1 MSSFTILVFFRH
13 LCLSEKKCKITLFL
27 NPICI
32 LGAVHTQANWY
43 NAYTFIHFAIPP
55 ANYTECKFPTPP
67 SPPKWYRDTCTAP
80 KKIINCI
87 LRYIFLLI
95 ALFFWHLCFSD
106 QPSKTT
112 LLFNHICIL
121 RYISRDN
128 ITDLILCCIIL
139 LTSLLFTPN

>member
-13 LCLSEKKCKITLFL
+13 LCLSEKKCKITLFF

-67 SPPKWYRDTCTAP
+67 PPQSDIAILVQPPK
-80 KKIINCI
+80 K
-87 LRYIFLLI
+87 
-95 ALFFWHLCFSD
+95 
-106 QPSKTT
+106 
-112 LLFNHICIL
+112 
-121 RYISRDN
+121 
-128 ITDLILCCIIL
+128 
-139 LTSLLFTPN
+139 